1 MTAFAET
8 LTAPARRPLL
18 APLFRDEPTFTAL
31 ALFITALIAP
41 TLAAASVDPRT
52 LAGVNVWMKPLKFE
66 IALVVYLMTLAF
78 FARWL
83 PAGTTNRRW
92 YRVYAMIVAIA
103 IVAELIWIIGAAAA
117 GTLSHFNRETAAM
130 DALYSVMGVGAVTLT
145 SPSLL
150 YGVLIARNPSTG
162 LPPPMKTSISLGLVL
177 TFFLTL
183 VVAGVMASG
192 ASHLVGGNLSDAEA
206 APLFGWARDGGDLRV
221 AHFFATHAMHFVP
234 LLGLASVALFGRED
248 ARPVWIFTVLFAG
261 FVGWTFLQALSGLPF
276 ATAIE

>member
-1 MTAFAET
+1 MSAFAET
-8 LTAPARRPLL
+8 LPARARRPFL

-31 ALFITALIAP
+31 ALFIIALIGP

-66 IALVVYLMTLAF
+66 IALTVYLMTLAL

-83 PAGTTNRRW
+83 PAGTTDRRW
-92 YRVYAMIVAIA
+92 YRAYAMIVGIA
-103 IVAELIWIIGAAAA
+103 IIVELMWIIGAASA

-130 DALYSVMGVGAVTLT
+130 DALYAVMGVGAVTLT

-162 LPPPMKTSISLGLVL
+162 LSPAMKTSISLGLILTFVL
-177 TFFLTL
+177 TLL
-183 VVAGVMASG
+183 VAGQMASG
-192 ASHLVGGNLSDAEA
+192 DSHLVGGNLSDAEA

-221 AHFFATHAMHFVP
+221 AHFFATHAMQFIP
-234 LLGLASVALFGRED
+234 LLGLASVALFGRD
-248 ARPVWIFTVLFAG
+248 DTRPVWLFAMLFVV
-261 FVGWTFLQALSGLPF
+261 FVGWTFLQALSGQPF
-276 ATAIE
+276 APTIG